1 MARYRSRTRPFYVLT
16 PPEPKTQD
24 RKNSRKNN
32 TRKNNMR
39 KKCMRRKYMRK
50 KYMSSYTTDIESD
63 YASDI
68 KSSYITDIASGYA
81 SDIKSSYTTDI
92 ESDYASDIKSSYIT
106 DIASGYASEFEV
118 VLTSLTAS
126 LVTSAEAIVEMLLV
140 VVVAVHTAITSAPVS
155 ASGAVVVAFL
165 VLCVAVLT
173 DVTAVPV
180 NAAEAVVVAF
190 LVLCVAVLT
199 DVTAVPVNAA
209 EAVVV
214 AFLVLCVAD
223 LTVVTVVPVF
233 AAEAV
238 VVVLLVLGVAV
249 LTAITAAP
257 VIAAEAVVVVLLVF
271 GVAVLTA
278 VSVALVTASET
289 SAVVL
294 LVVGV
299 AVLTAVTAVPINAAA
314 AVAVVLLVLG
324 VAVLTAGI
332 QLDEPSYPVAKQPE
346 EEVVSKRH
354 GVTITKIPK
363 PNSSEISSM
372 VNSPRQRNM
381 SSDIKSVRTLPEN
394 LLTRNNVNSITDK
407 TESLKLCKKQSNDEL
422 PKRVN
427 TSENVDKSVPDV
439 KVMVSADEDDCLEI
453 RDSCSSPSKGDNSYK
468 DTLKVESGEDSSEDS
483 SESENAESEDA
494 ESENAENSMIVGG
507 CSETSDQTSPGSKS
521 VQKPHKIHREH
532 KKRKFRDLL
541 PALKRSQ
548 SVGCESDMAPDHAL
562 FLQSCPGLQQNKT
575 DTDNADPA
583 RRMIHKTCS
592 ADAAMMAGEVLPL
605 DPQDLSQKHEEETA
619 GVEATEHRLAAR
631 GSHYDNGIEMFRS
644 FLKSEFSEENIE
656 FWSACEEFKNIRTN
670 KLAARE
676 LGLKDAAW
684 RCDESGKPNT
694 RHVQAGPE
702 TYTPE

>member
-1 MARYRSRTRPFYVLT
+1 MMGCLT
-16 PPEPKTQD
+16 CFK
-24 RKNSRKNN
+24 
-32 TRKNNMR
+32 
-39 KKCMRRKYMRK
+39 
-50 KYMSSYTTDIESD
+50 
-63 YASDI
+63 
-68 KSSYITDIASGYA
+68 
-81 SDIKSSYTTDI
+81 
-92 ESDYASDIKSSYIT
+92 
-106 DIASGYASEFEV
+106 
-118 VLTSLTAS
+118 
-126 LVTSAEAIVEMLLV
+126 
-140 VVVAVHTAITSAPVS
+140 
-155 ASGAVVVAFL
+155 
-165 VLCVAVLT
+165 
-173 DVTAVPV
+173 
-180 NAAEAVVVAF
+180 
-190 LVLCVAVLT
+190 
-199 DVTAVPVNAA
+199 
-209 EAVVV
+209 
-214 AFLVLCVAD
+214 
-223 LTVVTVVPVF
+223 
-233 AAEAV
+233 
-238 VVVLLVLGVAV
+238 
-249 LTAITAAP
+249 
-257 VIAAEAVVVVLLVF
+257 
-271 GVAVLTA
+271 
-278 VSVALVTASET
+278 
-289 SAVVL
+289 
-294 LVVGV
+294 
-299 AVLTAVTAVPINAAA
+299 
-314 AVAVVLLVLG
+314 
-324 VAVLTAGI
+324 GI

-605 DPQDLSQKHEEETA
+605 DPQDLVRSKQKSSIARNMKKKLQALKRRNTDSLLGA
-619 GVEATEHRLAAR
+619 AIMTVRGTSKVTQSDAVEWGNSFESLL
-631 GSHYDNGIEMFRS
+631 SDKNGIEMFRS

-670 KLAARE
+670 KLAARAQKIYSDFIAIKAPKQVNLDSKTR
-676 LGLKDAAW
+676 LGAVTSL
-684 RCDESGKPNT
+684 ESPT
-694 RHVQAGPE
+694 RDMFKQAQKRIQYLMENDSYKRFLESDPYRQLLGNQPLP
-702 TYTPE
+702 TGR